1 MEKKAPLSR
10 VLLYQS
16 LAFLAIMALTWLDEL
31 IALPQL
37 IFNRQSFI
45 TDFRSSA
52 LKMLLILAVWLLVA
66 NSTRRILARIRY
78 LEGFIRMCSWCH
90 QVHYKGEWVTMEA
103 FMERGFDTPTTH
115 GICPHCLAQQKAAIA
130 RAKQASADRL
140 NPAVNPSR
148 DAA

>member
-1 MEKKAPLSR
+1 MEKKTPLSR

-37 IFNRQSFI
+37 IFNPQSLI
-45 TDFRSSA
+45 TDFRGSA

-90 QVHYKGEWVTMEA
+90 QVHYKGEWVSMET

-130 RAKQASADRL
+130 RAKQASTERQGEAG
-140 NPAVNPSR
+140 NQSH